1 MAFNTVFKGTTSGS
15 IASIPLNIPCVIK
28 SFIITNEAAA
38 NVTVYISSNEDGSA
52 VRITALDTALAEKGK
67 LEVNLNIKVNPN
79 HAILIVTD
87 AAIDYYFTIFAE

>member
-38 NVTVYISSNEDGSA
+38 NVTVYISSNDDGSA

-67 LEVNLNIKVNPN
+67 LEVRLDIKINPN

-87 AAIDYYFTIFAE
+87 ASIDYYFTIFAE

>member
-15 IASIPLNIPCVIK
+15 IASIPLNNSCVIK

-87 AAIDYYFTIFAE
+87 ASIDYYFTIFAE